1 MNYSGYLT
9 DKDGNKYCSNWF
21 GLYLTSENVNV
32 LNNMKGFMPLV
43 FGDNITLGDIT
54 IPLYSRG
61 MLMTYNSN
69 DAAVIAVS
77 STGVLYTVFRNNIT
91 WQNGK
96 KWENIKTSFPTLL
109 NGWTEYTSNA
119 NRIEKNNDIVTLTLS
134 VKSGTGQEICQLPA
148 GFRPKQYGYYPITNL
163 TKREASV
170 FTISAG
176 GWIVLENPDV
186 GNTVFANVSFIAEN

>member
-9 DKDGNKYCSNWF
+9 DKDGNKYCPNWF

-54 IPLYSRG
+54 IPLYSKG

-77 STGVLYTVFRNNIT
+77 STGVLYTVFRNNVR

-109 NGWTEYTSNA
+109 NGWTEYIANA
-119 NRIEKNNDIVTLTLS
+119 NKIEKNNDIVTLTLS
-134 VKSGTGQEICQLPA
+134 LKSGTAREICQLPV

-170 FTISAG
+170 FTISAS

>member
-1 MNYSGYLT
+1 
-9 DKDGNKYCSNWF
+9 
-21 GLYLTSENVNV
+21 
-32 LNNMKGFMPLV
+32 MKGFMPLV

-54 IPLYSRG
+54 IPLYSKG

-77 STGVLYTVFRNNIT
+77 STGVLYTVFRNNVR

-109 NGWTEYTSNA
+109 NGWTEYIANA
-119 NRIEKNNDIVTLTLS
+119 NKIEKNNDIVTLTLS
-134 VKSGTGQEICQLPA
+134 LKSGTAREICQLPV

-170 FTISAG
+170 FTISAS

>member
-21 GLYLTSENVNV
+21 GLPLTTENINV

-43 FGDNITLGDIT
+43 FIENITLGDIT
-54 IPLYSRG
+54 IPIYSKG

-77 STGVLYTVFRNNIT
+77 STGILYTVFRNNVT
-91 WQNGK
+91 WRNGK
-96 KWENIKTSFPTLL
+96 EWKNIKSSFPTLL
-109 NGWTEYTSNA
+109 NGWTEYTANA
-119 NRIEKNNDIVTLTLS
+119 NKIEKDNNIVTLTLS
-134 VKSGTGQEICQLPA
+134 LKSGTAREVCQLPI
-148 GFRPKQYGYYPITNL
+148 GFRPKEYGYYPITNL

-170 FTISAG
+170 FSISSG
-176 GWIVLENPDV
+176 GWVVLESQEV
-186 GNTVFANVSFIAEN
+186 GSTVFANVSFIAEN